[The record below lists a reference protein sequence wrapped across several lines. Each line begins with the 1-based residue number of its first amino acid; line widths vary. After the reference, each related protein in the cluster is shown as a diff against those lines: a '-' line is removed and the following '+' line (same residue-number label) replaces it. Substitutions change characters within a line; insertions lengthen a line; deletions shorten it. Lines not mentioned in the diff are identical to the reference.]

1 MFTKTDSKAN
11 ASILSN
17 IKGGGKTH
25 EIAKNIFFTNA
36 EETELSVNGH
46 LFPVVP
52 YAGNVQ
58 LVYTISKEANS
69 RTPEKL
75 LEYVGA
81 VTGGFVNFFHY
92 EKGQGQGTKVI
103 SDDSAS
109 NPLASHKKLL
119 TSAEYRENCFKL
131 AVPPIDTLLHLQEIA
146 GKKDTTKQALIDAIN
161 ELVNNYFTEEQAGT
175 YENMLE
181 EETKLAE
188 QFKLLTAES
197 FTDIKRVSETV
208 FSASIKL
215 SLADNVGRLD
225 KLGYTLKDVQTDL
238 STMSLTV
245 FFTETV

>member
-1 MFTKTDSKAN
+1 MTTNNSKSN
-11 ASILSN
+11 QVLSSN
-17 IKGGGKTH
+17 NLGGGKTS
-25 EIAKNIFFTNA
+25 EVVKTIFYTD
-36 EETELSVNGH
+36 ETETTLNLNGT
-46 LFPVVP
+46 LLPVQP

-58 LVYTISKEANS
+58 LVKIISDYGKSA
-69 RTPEKL
+69 TTDKL
-75 LEYVGA
+75 IEYATA
-81 VTGGFVNFFHY
+81 VCSGYVNLFHM
-92 EKGQGQGTKVI
+92 KQGTTEAT
-103 SDDSAS
+103 SDDKTINPMAS
-109 NPLASHKKLL
+109 PKKLL
-119 TSAEYRENCFKL
+119 TSSEYRENCFKL

-161 ELVNNYFTEEQAGT
+161 QLVNNYFTEEQEAT
-175 YENMLE
+175 YENMLA

-215 SLADNVGRLD
+215 SLADNVGRLES
-225 KLGYTLKDVQTDL
+225 LGYTLKDVQTDL

>member
-1 MFTKTDSKAN
+1 MTTNNSKSN
-11 ASILSN
+11 QVLSSN
-17 IKGGGKTH
+17 NLGGGKTS
-25 EIAKNIFFTNA
+25 EIVKTIFYTD
-36 EETELSVNGH
+36 ETETTLNLNGT
-46 LFPVVP
+46 LLPVQP

-58 LVYTISKEANS
+58 LVKIISDYGKSA
-69 RTPEKL
+69 TTDKL
-75 LEYVGA
+75 IEYATA
-81 VTGGFVNFFHY
+81 VCSGYVNLFHM
-92 EKGQGQGTKVI
+92 KQGTTEAT
-103 SDDSAS
+103 SDDKTINPMASA
-109 NPLASHKKLL
+109 KKLL

-161 ELVNNYFTEEQAGT
+161 QLVNNDFTEEQEAT
-175 YENMLE
+175 YENMLA

-215 SLADNVGRLD
+215 SLADNVGRLES
-225 KLGYTLKDVQTDL
+225 LGYTLKDVQTDL

>member
-1 MFTKTDSKAN
+1 MTTNNSKSN
-11 ASILSN
+11 QVLSSN
-17 IKGGGKTH
+17 NLGGGKTS
-25 EIAKNIFFTNA
+25 EIVKTIFYTD
-36 EETELSVNGH
+36 ETETTLNLNGT
-46 LFPVVP
+46 LLPVAS

-58 LVYTISKEANS
+58 LVKIISDYGKSA
-69 RTPEKL
+69 TTDKL
-75 LEYVGA
+75 LEYATA
-81 VTGGFVNFFHY
+81 VCSGYVNLFHM
-92 EKGQGQGTKVI
+92 KQGTTEAT
-103 SDDSAS
+103 SDDKTINPMASA
-109 NPLASHKKLL
+109 KKLL

-131 AVPPIDTLLHLQEIA
+131 ANPPIDTLLHLQEIA

-161 ELVNNYFTEEQAGT
+161 QLVNNYFTEEQEAT
-175 YENMLE
+175 YENMLA

-215 SLADNVGRLD
+215 SLADNVGRLES
-225 KLGYTLKDVQTDL
+225 LGYTLKDVQTDL

>member
-1 MFTKTDSKAN
+1 MTTNNSKSN
-11 ASILSN
+11 QVLSSN
-17 IKGGGKTH
+17 NLGGGKTS
-25 EIAKNIFFTNA
+25 EIVKTIFYTD
-36 EETELSVNGH
+36 ETETTLNLNGT
-46 LFPVVP
+46 LLPVQP

-58 LVYTISKEANS
+58 LVKIISDYGKSA
-69 RTPEKL
+69 TTDKL
-75 LEYVGA
+75 IEYATA
-81 VTGGFVNFFHY
+81 VCSGYVNLFHM
-92 EKGQGQGTKVI
+92 KQGTTEAT
-103 SDDSAS
+103 SDDKTINPMASA
-109 NPLASHKKLL
+109 KKLL

-161 ELVNNYFTEEQAGT
+161 QLVNNYFSEEQEAT
-175 YENMLE
+175 YENMLA
-181 EETKLAE
+181 EETKLAD

-215 SLADNVGRLD
+215 SLADNVGRLES
-225 KLGYTLKDVQTDL
+225 LGYTLKDVQTDL

>member
-1 MFTKTDSKAN
+1 MTTNNSKSN
-11 ASILSN
+11 QVLSSN
-17 IKGGGKTH
+17 NLGGGKTS
-25 EIAKNIFFTNA
+25 EIVKTIFYTD
-36 EETELSVNGH
+36 ETETTLNLNGT
-46 LFPVVP
+46 LLPVQP

-58 LVYTISKEANS
+58 LVKIISDYGKSA
-69 RTPEKL
+69 TTDKL
-75 LEYVGA
+75 IEYATA
-81 VTGGFVNFFHY
+81 VCSGYVNLFHM
-92 EKGQGQGTKVI
+92 KQGTTEAT
-103 SDDSAS
+103 SDDKTINPMASA
-109 NPLASHKKLL
+109 KKLL

-161 ELVNNYFTEEQAGT
+161 QLVNNYFTEEQEAT
-175 YENMLE
+175 YENMLA

-215 SLADNVGRLD
+215 SLADNVGRLES
-225 KLGYTLKDVQTDL
+225 LGYTLKDVQTDL

>member
-1 MFTKTDSKAN
+1 MTTNNSKSN
-11 ASILSN
+11 QVLSSN
-17 IKGGGKTH
+17 NLGGGKTS
-25 EIAKNIFFTNA
+25 EIVKTIFYTD
-36 EETELSVNGH
+36 ETETTLNLNGT
-46 LFPVVP
+46 LLPVQP

-58 LVYTISKEANS
+58 LVKIISDYGKSA
-69 RTPEKL
+69 TTDKL
-75 LEYVGA
+75 IEYATA
-81 VTGGFVNFFHY
+81 VCSGYVNLFHM
-92 EKGQGQGTKVI
+92 KQGTTEAT
-103 SDDSAS
+103 SDDKTINPMASA
-109 NPLASHKKLL
+109 KKLL

-161 ELVNNYFTEEQAGT
+161 QLVNNYFTEEQEAT
-175 YENMLE
+175 YENMLA

-215 SLADNVGRLD
+215 SLADNVGRLES
-225 KLGYTLKDVQTDL
+225 LGYTLKDVQTDL

-245 FFTETV
+245 FFTETK

>member
-1 MFTKTDSKAN
+1 MKT
-11 ASILSN
+11 
-17 IKGGGKTH
+17 
-25 EIAKNIFFTNA
+25 IFYTD
-36 EETELSVNGH
+36 ETETTLNLNGT
-46 LFPVVP
+46 LLPVQP

-58 LVYTISKEANS
+58 LVKIISDYGKSA
-69 RTPEKL
+69 TTDKL
-75 LEYVGA
+75 IEYATA
-81 VTGGFVNFFHY
+81 VCSGYVNLFHM
-92 EKGQGQGTKVI
+92 KQGTTEAT
-103 SDDSAS
+103 SDDKTINPMASA
-109 NPLASHKKLL
+109 KKLL

-161 ELVNNYFTEEQAGT
+161 QLVNNYFTEEQEAT
-175 YENMLE
+175 YENMLA

-215 SLADNVGRLD
+215 SLADNVGRLES
-225 KLGYTLKDVQTDL
+225 LGYTLKDVQTDL

>member
-1 MFTKTDSKAN
+1 MFNKTDSKAN
-11 ASILSN
+11 ASLLSN
-17 IKGGGKTH
+17 IKGGGKTDA
-25 EIAKNIFFTNA
+25 ITGNIFFTNV
-36 EETELSVNGH
+36 EETELSVNGK

-58 LVYTISKEANS
+58 LIYTISKEAKG
-69 RTPEKL
+69 RTQEKFF
-75 LEYVGA
+75 EYVEA
-81 VTGGFVNFFHY
+81 VTAGYVNLFH
-92 EKGQGQGTKVI
+92 QNQGTTEAT
-103 SDDSAS
+103 SDDTAS
-109 NPLASHKKLL
+109 NPMASPKKLL
-119 TSAEYRENCFKL
+119 TSSEYRENCFKL